1 MHETTLLKELC
12 HKIQAV
18 GTVTKL
24 SETII
29 IKNQFKKLS
38 VNDTGYSKEG
48 TDGWYLGV
56 QNGL

>member
-48 TDGWYLGV
+48 TDG
-56 QNGL
+56 